1 MSATDRDRVNKM
13 RFNKLPAVA
22 RRAIN
27 ELYAAENDG
36 KTMDQNKDY
45 GQVYKYEALIQRYR

>member
-1 MSATDRDRVNKM
+1 MTVADRDRVNQL

-27 ELYAAENDG
+27 ELYAAEHDG
-36 KTMDQNKDY
+36 KSMDAAKDY
-45 GQVYKYEALIQRYR
+45 GQVYKYEAIIQRYR